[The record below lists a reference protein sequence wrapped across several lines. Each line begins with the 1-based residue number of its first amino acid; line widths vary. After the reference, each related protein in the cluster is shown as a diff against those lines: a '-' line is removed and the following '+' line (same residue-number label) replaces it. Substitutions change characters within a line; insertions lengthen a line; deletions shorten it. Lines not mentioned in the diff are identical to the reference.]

1 MAPRLVLHIGVQK
14 SGTTFLQRMLEERTE
29 ALEALGVVYP
39 VPEGGGPVRVNA
51 HEAATYGL
59 LGTEYPW
66 VGTRRAA
73 AEEAWWQ
80 RLRDQVRS
88 CPGTAVVSAEALAV
102 VRSDAAQRV
111 IDELG
116 ADEVRV
122 VVTARSLGRL
132 LPSSWQQHV
141 RNGRTASFPRF
152 IDGLAAQRARGWE
165 SIEKEPDAHMWRA
178 FGLGR
183 LAERWAS
190 LVGPERV
197 AVVGNPG
204 SGSGR
209 LWHRFMEAAGLSEE
223 ADRVPAPS
231 EGTTVH
237 GGVMAAEAEVLRA
250 LNGNLSAQGWSYEEG
265 ALLRDR
271 IVDAFRA
278 REDRGPRLAVP
289 SRFRDQ
295 VAAWSAEDIDDLRAS
310 GALVVG
316 SPEELVYNPDED
328 PDPPRSNDIAEAA
341 GTAAVAAAAWSAP
354 APAPAEQ
361 EEQKRSGLPG
371 LVRRAVGPRTS
382 GRGPAAPP
390 SPPNG

>member
-1 MAPRLVLHIGVQK
+1 MAQRLVLHIGVQK
-14 SGTTFLQRMLEERTE
+14 SGTTFLQRMLEERTD

-39 VPEGGGPVRVNA
+39 VPEGGGAVRVNA

-59 LGTEYPW
+59 LGGEYPW

-80 RLRDQVRS
+80 RLRDQVRT

-141 RNGRTASFPRF
+141 RNGRTAGFPRF
-152 IDGLAAQRARGWE
+152 VDGLATQRARGWE

-183 LAERWAS
+183 LAGRWAS
-190 LVGPERV
+190 LVGPDRI
-197 AVVGNPG
+197 AVVCNPG
-204 SGSGR
+204 TGSGR

-237 GGVMAAEAEVLRA
+237 GGVTAAEAEVLRA
-250 LNGNLSAQGWSYEEG
+250 LNGNLSAQGWSHEEG
-265 ALLRDR
+265 ALLRDE
-271 IVDAFRA
+271 IVDAFRT
-278 REDRGPRLAVP
+278 REERGPRVAVP
-289 SRFRDQ
+289 PRFRDQ

-316 SPEELVYNPDED
+316 PLEELAYTPDED
-328 PDPPRSNDIAEAA
+328 PDPPRPNDIAEAA
-341 GTAAVAAAAWSAP
+341 GTAAMAAA
-354 APAPAEQ
+354 Q
-361 EEQKRSGLPG
+361 
-371 LVRRAVGPRTS
+371 RAR
-382 GRGPAAPP
+382 
-390 SPPNG
+390 

>member
-1 MAPRLVLHIGVQK
+1 MAQRLVLHIGVQK
-14 SGTTFLQRMLEERTE
+14 SGTTFLQRMLEERAG
-29 ALEALGVVYP
+29 ALEPLGVVYP
-39 VPEGGGPVRVNA
+39 MPEGGGPVRVNA

-59 LGTEYPW
+59 LGGEYPW
-66 VGTRRAA
+66 VGARRAA

-80 RLRDQVRS
+80 RLREQVRG

-141 RNGRTASFPRF
+141 RNGRTAGFPRF
-152 IDGLAAQRARGWE
+152 VSGLAAQRARGWE
-165 SIEKEPDAHMWRA
+165 SVEKESDAHMWRA

-183 LAERWAS
+183 LAGRWAS
-190 LVGPERV
+190 LVGPDRV
-197 AVVGNPG
+197 AVVSNPG
-204 SGSGR
+204 SGSGS
-209 LWHRFMEAAGLSEE
+209 LWHRFMEAAGLSEA
-223 ADRVPAPS
+223 ADRVPAPT

-237 GGVMAAEAEVLRA
+237 GGVTAAEAEVLRA
-250 LNGNLSAQGWSYEEG
+250 LNGNLSAQDWAHEEG

-278 REDRGPRLAVP
+278 REERGPRVAVP
-289 SRFRDQ
+289 PRFREQ

-316 SPEELVYNPDED
+316 SLEELAYTPAED
-328 PDPPRSNDIAEAA
+328 PDPPRSTDITEAA
-341 GTAAVAAAAWSAP
+341 GTAALAAAMWSAP
-354 APAPAEQ
+354 TPAPAEQ
-361 EEQKRSGLPG
+361 QPRKRRVLSGLT
-371 LVRRAVGPRTS
+371 RRMAPRTS
-382 GRGPAAPP
+382 G
-390 SPPNG
+390 